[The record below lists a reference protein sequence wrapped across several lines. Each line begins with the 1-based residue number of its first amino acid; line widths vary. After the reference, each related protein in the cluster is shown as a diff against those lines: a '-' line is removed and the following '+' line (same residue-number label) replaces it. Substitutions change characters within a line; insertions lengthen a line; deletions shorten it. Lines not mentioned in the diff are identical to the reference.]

1 MFIMAIVMMNAGTLK
16 LATIKPLIKPAAVP
30 TRSPATMATP
40 RGSPWLTM
48 NPTVRVPDMATID
61 PTDKSMCPSI
71 IISVIPSA
79 MYVLIDICLSTDM
92 MLLVVRNLS
101 VASATATHMIIRT
114 TMIPMLPL
122 TMDVRGL
129 FFNIE
134 VAFEFFFVSPIL
146 FDTSCSV
153 FHYLFL

>member
-1 MFIMAIVMMNAGTLK
+1 MFIIAIVMMNAGTLK
-16 LATIKPLIKPAAVP
+16 LATMKPLIKPAAVP
-30 TRSPATMATP
+30 TRSPAAMATP
-40 RGSPWLTM
+40 RGSPWFTIK
-48 NPTVRVPDMATID
+48 PTVNVPDIATMD
-61 PTDKSMCPSI
+61 PTDRSMCPSMI
-71 IISVIPSA
+71 MSVIPSA
-79 MYVLIDICLSTDM
+79 MYVLIDICLSTDI
-92 MLLVVRNLS
+92 MLFVVRNLS
-101 VASATATHMIIRT
+101 VANATATHMIIRT